1 MLFINKIRHRLVYN
15 LHNYHHNL
23 VRNIIPLWKYSFSQE
38 SRNWKK
44 LKNLYQGQRCFI
56 IGNGP
61 SLKQQNLTL
70 LKNEITFVTNWF
82 VLHPEFEKINPT
94 YYCICAHE
102 IFGTKS
108 DEYIQWNKEVNFE
121 KKLYNLLQEKAKNS
135 IKVFPF
141 YFQEG
146 IKKRGI
152 FKNDSLMYLFFEPPA
167 QAVHTVGYM
176 NLDIAK
182 ERLNS
187 GETVIINFCLPIAY
201 YLGFKEIYLL
211 GCDCDYGI
219 RKADDTRSYFYD
231 SKEQTGTA
239 PSFEW
244 LQRSWSSD
252 GPMIQS
258 YAVARQE
265 FEKRDRKIYNAT
277 AGGKLEVFPRI
288 NYESI
293 FYKT

>member
-1 MLFINKIRHRLVYN
+1 MLITKKIKNGLFHYLRR
-15 LHNYHHNL
+15 YHQEL
-23 VRNIIPLWKYSFSQE
+23 VRHTIPLWKYRFSQE
-38 SRNWKK
+38 SRNWKR
-44 LKNLYQGQRCFI
+44 LKNQYQGQRCFI
-56 IGNGP
+56 LGNGP
-61 SLKQQNLTL
+61 SLKQQDLTL

-82 VLHPEFEKINPT
+82 VLHPEIEEINPN

-108 DEYIQWNKEVNFE
+108 DQYIQWNREVNFE
-121 KKLYNLLQEKAKNS
+121 QKLYDLLQRKAKNS
-135 IKVFPF
+135 VKVFPF
-141 YFQEG
+141 YFKKG
-146 IKKRGI
+146 IKQKGF
-152 FKNDSLMYLFFEPPA
+152 FKDDTLMYLFFEPPA
-167 QAVHTVGYM
+167 KALHEVGYM

-201 YLGFKEIYLL
+201 YLGFKQVYLI
-211 GCDCDYGI
+211 GCDCDYGM
-219 RKADDTRSYFYD
+219 KKSDDPRSYFYNAKD
-231 SKEQTGTA
+231 QSGAA

-265 FEKRDRKIYNAT
+265 FEKRGRKIYNAT
-277 AGGKLEVFPRI
+277 AGGKLEVFPRV
-288 NYESI
+288 NYENL
-293 FYKT
+293 FEKG